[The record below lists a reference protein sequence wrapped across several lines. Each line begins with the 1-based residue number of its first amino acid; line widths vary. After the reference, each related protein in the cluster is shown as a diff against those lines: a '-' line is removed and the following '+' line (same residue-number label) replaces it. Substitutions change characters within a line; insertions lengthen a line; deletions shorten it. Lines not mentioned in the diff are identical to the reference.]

1 MRKGKKMEMVL
12 FALVGGALI
21 TAELLDMMFPR
32 RYGKTPLA
40 PPSYQNEERQKF
52 YALLNYLKKQGFIE
66 NKKKGRSALWKIT
79 VAGLKKL
86 QFLNKLN
93 MPDYK
98 AETDDKFKIIIFD
111 IPEKERKKR
120 MWLREV
126 LKRLGFK
133 MLQLSVWIGKNKIPE
148 QFLLDLKEKQI
159 LAYVHILEIGKSGTL
174 KTLN

>member
-1 MRKGKKMEMVL
+1 MEMVL
-12 FALVGGALI
+12 FALVGGAVI

-32 RYGKTPLA
+32 RYSKTPLA
-40 PPSYQNEERQKF
+40 PTPQRNEERQKF

-66 NKKKGRSALWKIT
+66 SKKKGRSALWKIT

-86 QFLNKLN
+86 KFLNKLN

-98 AETDDKFKIIIFD
+98 TETDDKFKIIIFD

-120 MWLREV
+120 AWLREV
-126 LKRLGFK
+126 LKMLGFK
-133 MLQLSVWIGKNKIPE
+133 MLQFSVWIGKNKIPE
-148 QFLLDLKEKQI
+148 RFLEELRNKQMLSYI
-159 LAYVHILEIGKSGTL
+159 HILEINKSGTL